1 MRAPRSSC
9 SDKSGVV
16 FKTPDNYEP
25 PAKRF
30 RRLPRTA
37 WPPLSWNLRD
47 SAELP
52 SLTPSVRIDIIR
64 LSRGSVADAV
74 LLPERL
80 RGPVA
85 PSAAAMPLS
94 PAPAFLNADN
104 MPDTPADINQ
114 DLDGRHAAQLAA
126 LQSNRMGRALAALLA
141 GIRSTRPYTL
151 LRLGPHVDDEGGN
164 YLRFNPSFM

>member
-1 MRAPRSSC
+1 
-9 SDKSGVV
+9 
-16 FKTPDNYEP
+16 
-25 PAKRF
+25 
-30 RRLPRTA
+30 
-37 WPPLSWNLRD
+37 
-47 SAELP
+47 
-52 SLTPSVRIDIIR
+52 
-64 LSRGSVADAV
+64 
-74 LLPERL
+74 
-80 RGPVA
+80 
-85 PSAAAMPLS
+85 MPLS